1 MGKKSNKINRKV
13 RNSYIV
19 STISVAMV
27 LFLLSSVSYL
37 ILNALSATQSIKE
50 SVVIHMILN
59 DKLPQEDKI
68 ALKDKLIEL
77 NTVKSVVYI
86 TKDKA
91 AEEFIEYIGGD
102 FEEFLEGNPLPD
114 SYEINMMAENSD
126 MSSVEKFEKLVME
139 WDGVDEVI
147 YQKNVLEQITSNINK
162 FNLVLLM
169 FGGMLLLIS
178 LILLNNTIRVS
189 IYAKRHIISTMK
201 LVGATK
207 WFIQRPFI
215 WGGIKQGIVA
225 ATIATIMFVGLIAG
239 LHEGLPDIAFLSN
252 NVYIAMIVGGMYAL
266 GVTISLLFTTI
277 AVSKFI
283 RMHSNDMNFY

>member
-1 MGKKSNKINRKV
+1 MGNRPNNINRKV

-59 DKLPQEDKI
+59 DKLPQEDK
-68 ALKDKLIEL
+68 LEMGGKLLEL
-77 NTVKSVVYI
+77 EGIKSAVYI
-86 TKDKA
+86 TKEEA
-91 AEEFIEYIGGD
+91 AKEFVEYIGGN
-102 FEEFLEGNPLPD
+102 FEEFLDGNPLPD
-114 SYEINMMAENSD
+114 SYEINLLAESSD
-126 MSSVEKFEKLVME
+126 KDSVEQLEKIVME
-139 WDGVDEVI
+139 WKGVDEVI
-147 YQKNVLEQITSNINK
+147 YQKNVLEQISSNINK

-189 IYAKRHIISTMK
+189 IFAKRHIISTMK

-215 WGGIKQGIVA
+215 WRGVKQGIIA
-225 ATIATIMFVGLIAG
+225 ATIATIMFIGLIAG
-239 LHEGLPDIAFLSN
+239 LHEGLPDIAFLRN
-252 NVYIAMIVGGMYAL
+252 NIYIAIIVGGMYGL
-266 GVTISLLFTTI
+266 GVIISLLFTSI

-283 RMHSNDMNFY
+283 RMHSNDMHLY

>member
-1 MGKKSNKINRKV
+1 MGSRSNHISRKV

-50 SVVIHMILN
+50 SIVIHMILN
-59 DKLPQEDKI
+59 EKLPQDDKI
-68 ALKDKLIEL
+68 KLGDKLLEL
-77 NTVKSVVYI
+77 EGVKSVKYI
-86 TKDKA
+86 TKQEA
-91 AEEFIEYIGGD
+91 AEEFVEYIGGN
-102 FEEFLEGNPLPD
+102 FEEFLDGNPLPD
-114 SYEINMMAENSD
+114 SYEINMQAKSSD
-126 MSSVEKFEKLVME
+126 MSGVEQMEKLVVE
-139 WDGVDEVI
+139 WDGVEEVI
-147 YQKNVLEQITSNINK
+147 YQKNILEQISSNINK

-178 LILLNNTIRVS
+178 LVLLNNTIRVS
-189 IYAKRHIISTMK
+189 IFAKRHIISTMK

-215 WGGIKQGIVA
+215 WSGVKQGVVA
-225 ATIATIMFVGLIAG
+225 ATIATLMFIGLIAG
-239 LHEGLPDIAFLSN
+239 LNEGLPDIAFLTN
-252 NVYIAMIVGGMYAL
+252 NIYIAMIVGGMYAL
-266 GVTISLLFTTI
+266 GVIISLLFTTI

-283 RMHSNDMNFY
+283 RMHSNDMHLY

>member
-91 AEEFIEYIGGD
+91 AEEFVEYIGGD

-239 LHEGLPDIAFLSN
+239 LHEGLPDITFLSN

>member
-91 AEEFIEYIGGD
+91 AEEFVEYIGGD